1 MKKRILVIASVLILI
16 PAVLFILVCFAAGSY
31 AKKNINTE
39 YDEKPLVHHLP
50 LFLQIRIMGTMSI
63 FP

>member
-39 YDEKPLVHHLP
+39 YDEK
-50 LFLQIRIMGTMSI
+50 LFENAIG
-63 FP
+63 